1 MRDLNIHNPFSS
13 RELDMEYDKRTRV
26 LMSWAMLSGL
36 FFLILEINRL
46 NVFERHLT
54 AELMLGVLI
63 AGLICMSISI
73 FLFNHKYIS
82 RQQKQALSDMAEKS
96 DDIMRYIQFAK
107 IENHRKIY
115 RIEYILL
122 KKFFF
127 AMKKTTARGVDAN
140 I

>member
-82 RQQKQALSDMAEKS
+82 RQQKQALSDMAEKVM
-96 DDIMRYIQFAK
+96 ILCGTF
-107 IENHRKIY
+107 N
-115 RIEYILL
+115 LL
-122 KKFFF
+122 K
-127 AMKKTTARGVDAN
+127 
-140 I
+140 